1 MAAYS
6 DARLAVWRIG
16 APAQVD
22 SVLRFNHSRKH
33 YEAWKGS
40 SGKLND
46 ILNGLYALNN
56 YVKFYK

>member
-1 MAAYS
+1 MVYS

-40 SGKLND
+40 YLWQVEGHEWTLC
-46 ILNGLYALNN
+46 
-56 YVKFYK
+56 V